1 MNDMTFENEN
11 VNSAGPR
18 TQALKTPD
26 QQTLFG
32 SNEVSEIKMQGKTT
46 DKHSLALDGLSDY
59 SIKRQLFSDD
69 DQLNTAKPGKQPQG
83 AKVVKQ
89 SVTPQRGKASLMTS
103 KDYSNPAQSNSKRA
117 ITPLGNTRGSV

>member
-11 VNSAGPR
+11 ANSAGPHRR
-18 TQALKTPD
+18 TQLVKTPD

-32 SNEVSEIKMQGKTT
+32 SNEVSEIKAQGKTT

-59 SIKRQLFSDD
+59 SIKRQLFSED
-69 DQLNTAKPGKQPQG
+69 DQLNSAKPGQQQPQPVKG
-83 AKVVKQ
+83 IKQ

-103 KDYSNPAQSNSKRA
+103 RDYSNP
-117 ITPLGNTRGSV
+117 V